1 MKLTRVFGKQFR
13 YIYPMN
19 KTHRKHLKKS
29 TMEWNLNYPKD
40 KDLQWKVKG
49 PGEKSYTLT
58 NTMPYKQDSSKV
70 DHNSSN
76 VNKVAEKYGTGSLE
90 SFL

>member
-1 MKLTRVFGKQFR
+1 MESKAPGK
-13 YIYPMN
+13 
-19 KTHRKHLKKS
+19 T
-29 TMEWNLNYPKD
+29 E
-40 KDLQWKVKG
+40 
-49 PGEKSYTLT
+49 YTLT

>member
-1 MKLTRVFGKQFR
+1 MYLPFVISETIEHATPINAGSP
-13 YIYPMN
+13 INN
-19 KTHRKHLKKS
+19 KWSPSLKSVKPFLS
-29 TMEWNLNYPKD
+29 LKI
-40 KDLQWKVKG
+40 KG

-76 VNKVAEKYGTGSLE
+76 VNKVADKYGTASLE
-90 SFL
+90 NFFD

>member
-1 MKLTRVFGKQFR
+1 MK
-13 YIYPMN
+13 
-19 KTHRKHLKKS
+19 
-29 TMEWNLNYPKD
+29 WNLDYPKD

-49 PGEKSYTLT
+49 PGEKNYTLT

-76 VNKVAEKYGTGSLE
+76 VNKVAEKYGTGRGSIPGTRPRQGARY
-90 SFL
+90 S